1 MSKFYVELVFRATV
15 RGRNKDDAKRNAR
28 KEMVLY
34 PIRADAVYCEE
45 V

>member
-1 MSKFYVELVFRATV
+1 MPKFCVELTYTTTV
-15 RGRNKDDAKRNAR
+15 RGRNKDDATKNAR

-34 PIRADAVYCEE
+34 PIKADVAYCEE

>member
-1 MSKFYVELVFRATV
+1 MSKFLVELTFTTTV
-15 RGRNKDDAKRNAR
+15 RGRNKDDAKKNAR

-34 PIRADAVYCEE
+34 PIRADVAYCEE